1 MTSSVSTPD
10 IKSIVTAIEQLRS
23 QCQVDIQSTWRYSEV
38 DFTSDEVFASDIS
51 NWECA
56 LVNEKGHI
64 AKDKGR
70 KVLWLAQTIV
80 VPHSLHSCYPLQDL
94 SLRLALV
101 WWADA
106 VQVYVDGK
114 LVCEGDLFDFSP
126 RVLLNSQV
134 TSGNKFTVAIRLV
147 TPGHDNGA
155 LMRSRL
161 LYENTN
167 NNSFDPGFI
176 ADEIA
181 VIQQYLQTFAPE
193 KLTTLAKAVEE
204 ITNEITNETTTDNSE
219 LYKQTLV
226 NFHKQNPLLQPDWK
240 DTKIFLLGH
249 AHLDMA
255 WLWQVEETWK
265 AAQNTFES
273 VLNLQEDFPKLTFCH
288 STPALYAWIE
298 QNRPDLFAK
307 IQAKVKT
314 GKWEVLGGFWIE
326 PDLNLISGESIVR
339 QLLYGQRYT
348 KEKFGKISPI
358 VWVPDTFGF
367 CWTLPQLM
375 QQAGIEYFVTQK
387 LRWNDTNKF
396 PHGAF
401 WWQSPDGSQIFSY
414 MSALIGEGIDPLKM
428 VTYACE
434 WQTQTNIPD
443 ALWLP
448 GVGDHGG
455 GPTRDMLE
463 IAQRW
468 QKSEFFPELEFITAE
483 NYLRHIQKIG
493 QRAKGIGQWEIQK
506 QTEIEE
512 LDNPSF
518 PSSPQFP
525 TWNDELYLEFH
536 RGCFTTHSEQKRF
549 NRKCEHLLYEAE
561 LFATWAKL
569 TCNLEYPHL
578 ELENAWKKLLF
589 NQFHDILPGS
599 SITEVYTDALPEWQ
613 EIETTGTRILQNSLN
628 AIALCAVPLGN
639 IAFNSKKT
647 LPKPP
652 QPHAKP
658 IFVFNSLNWTR
669 SQVVTIDLPDANAHY
684 SILTTS
690 GKLIQSQFSKPS
702 KLLFL
707 AENIPAIGYKIFW
720 FCPNNLK
727 KSNRVTQINDTIL
740 LQKNQITLFPQK
752 IALENEFLR
761 VIVDEKT
768 GDLTSIFDRINN
780 REILNGS
787 GNQLQ
792 AFTDSGQYWDAW
804 NIDPNYLQHPLPP
817 TELKSIELLEQGQ
830 IQTSLRVIR
839 QIGVS
844 QFQQDYILE
853 TGSPLLKIVTKV
865 DWQERHVMVKAAFP
879 LAIESDFATYEIP
892 CGAIRRTTK
901 PQTPEEQAKW
911 EVPALRWA
919 DLTQNGELG
928 NGELGNGQWAM
939 GNDGENNPVSTNNH
953 QQYGVSLLND
963 CKYGYDATPNQL
975 RLTLLRGTEFPDSEA
990 DKGIHEFTYAL
1001 YPHAGSWEEA
1011 QTVRRGYELNQPL
1024 KVLIGENWE
1033 NIDNLENSQKSKPDA
1048 ILHRNPF
1055 AIAINSIE
1063 KPNPT
1068 PDSFSLLNLSAENL
1082 ILMAFKPAEDDPE
1095 AIIIRC
1101 YECHGRTA
1109 EIHPH
1114 SDFGYT
1120 LETQVDLLERPIPTP
1135 SFLSNQQNFT
1145 IQPWKVVSF
1154 KVIGNKE

>member
-1 MTSSVSTPD
+1 MTSFVSTPNT
-10 IKSIVTAIEQLRS
+10 KSIIAAIEQLRS
-23 QCQVDIQSTWRYSEV
+23 HCQVDIQNTWRYSEV
-38 DFTSDEVFASDIS
+38 DFPPDEVFASDIS
-51 NWECA
+51 TWELA
-56 LVNEKGHI
+56 ILNEKAHI
-64 AKDKGR
+64 PRDKGR

-80 VPHSLHSCYPLQDL
+80 VSKNLHSCYPLQDL
-94 SLRLALV
+94 SLRLALI
-101 WWADA
+101 WWADTA
-106 VQVYVDGK
+106 QVYVNGK
-114 LVCEGDLFDFSP
+114 LAAAGDLFDFSP
-126 RVLLNSQV
+126 RVLLSHAV
-134 TSGNKFTVAIRLV
+134 TPGNKFTVAVRLI
-147 TPGHDNGA
+147 TPAHDNGA
-155 LMRSRL
+155 LMRSHL

-167 NNSFDPGFI
+167 NNSLDAGFI

-181 VIQQYLQTFAPE
+181 VIQKYLETFAPE
-193 KLTTLAKAVEE
+193 NLPILASSVEE
-204 ITNEITNETTTDNSE
+204 ITNHTTTENPE
-219 LYKQTLV
+219 LFKKVLA
-226 NFHKQNPLLQPDWK
+226 NLSKIPQNWEN
-240 DTKIFLLGH
+240 TKIFLLGH

-273 VLNLQEDFPKLTFCH
+273 VLNLQEDFPELTFCH
-288 STPALYAWIE
+288 STPALYEWIE
-298 QNRPDLFAK
+298 KNRPDLFTK

-348 KEKFGKISPI
+348 QEKFGIISPI
-358 VWVPDTFGF
+358 IWVPDTFGF

-428 VTYACE
+428 AAYACE
-434 WQTQTNIPD
+434 WQTQTHIPD

-468 QKSEFFPELEFITAE
+468 QKSQFFPELEFTTAE

-493 QRAKGIGQWEIQK
+493 EWVIEK
-506 QTEIEE
+506 QEETEIEE
-512 LDNPSF
+512 LNNLSSPPSPSYRRPGGSSL
-518 PSSPQFP
+518 PSSPSSQFP

-536 RGCFTTHSEQKRF
+536 RGCFTTHGEQKSL
-549 NRKCEHLLYEAE
+549 NRKCENLLYEAE
-561 LFATWAKL
+561 LFATWAKIAS
-569 TCNLEYPHL
+569 NLEYPHS
-578 ELENAWKKLLF
+578 ELEKCWKKLLF

-599 SITEVYTDALPEWQ
+599 SITEVYTDTLPEWQ
-613 EIETTGTRILQNSLN
+613 EIQTIGTRILQDSLN
-628 AIALCAVPLGN
+628 AIIP
-639 IAFNSKKT
+639 KR

-652 QPHAKP
+652 HPDAKP
-658 IFVFNSLNWTR
+658 IFIFNSLNWQR
-669 SQVVTIDLPDANAHY
+669 SQVVIIDLPNQ
-684 SILTTS
+684 TTNPCIFTTD
-690 GKLIQSQFSKPS
+690 GKIIPSQISKPS

-720 FCPNNLK
+720 LCLNN
-727 KSNRVTQINDTIL
+727 SENPNRVAQDNDSIL
-740 LQKNQITLFPQK
+740 FSKNQITLTPEK
-752 IALENEFLR
+752 IAIENEFLR

-768 GDLTSIFDRINN
+768 GDLTSIFDLINN
-780 REILNGS
+780 KEILNGK

-804 NIDPNYLQHPLPP
+804 NIDPNYAQHPLPFS
-817 TELKSIELLEQGQ
+817 ELKSIEFLEQGQ

-839 QIGVS
+839 QIERS
-844 QFQQDYILE
+844 QFQQDYILV
-853 TGSPLLKIVTKV
+853 TNSPLLKIVTKV
-865 DWQERHVMVKAAFP
+865 DWQERHIIVKAAFP
-879 LAIESDFATYEIP
+879 LTIESGFATYEIP
-892 CGAIRRTTK
+892 CGAIPRTTK
-901 PQTPEEQAKW
+901 PQTPEEKAKW

-919 DLTQNGELG
+919 DLTQNGEWE
-928 NGELGNGQWAM
+928 NGKE
-939 GNDGENNPVSTNNH
+939 NNH
-953 QQYGVSLLND
+953 QKYGVSLLND

-975 RLTLLRGTEFPDSEA
+975 RLTLLRGTEYPDSEA

-1011 QTVRRGYELNQPL
+1011 QTVRRGYELNLPL
-1024 KVLIGENWE
+1024 QVLNCENWE
-1033 NIDNLENSQKSKPDA
+1033 NTEKNSKQSQPDGN
-1048 ILHRNPF
+1048 I

-1063 KPNPT
+1063 KPNPIQ
-1068 PDSFSLLNLSAENL
+1068 DSFSLLNLSAENV

-1101 YECHGRTA
+1101 YECQGKTA
-1109 EIHPH
+1109 EMHLH

-1135 SFLSNQQNFT
+1135 SFSSNQQNFT

-1154 KVIGNKE
+1154 KMRRHKG

>member
-1 MTSSVSTPD
+1 MTSSISQSHT
-10 IKSIVTAIEQLRS
+10 KFIVASIEQLRS
-23 QCQVDIQSTWRYSEV
+23 LCQVDIQSTWRYSEV
-38 DFTSDEVFASDIS
+38 DFTPNEVFTSDIS
-51 NWECA
+51 TWECA
-56 LVNEKGHI
+56 LLNEKGHI
-64 AKDKGR
+64 ARDKGR

-94 SLRLALV
+94 SLRLALL

-106 VQVYVDGK
+106 AQVYVDGK

-126 RVLLNSQV
+126 RVLLNSQI
-134 TSGNKFTVAIRLV
+134 TPSDRFTVALRLV

-167 NNSFDPGFI
+167 NNSLDAGFI

-181 VIQQYLQTFAPE
+181 VIQQYLETFTPE
-193 KLTTLAKAVEE
+193 KLPTLAKAVEE
-204 ITNEITNETTTDNSE
+204 ITKEITTDNLE
-219 LYKQTLV
+219 LYKQALV

-255 WLWQVEETWK
+255 WLWRVEETWK

-273 VLNLQEDFPKLTFCH
+273 VLNLQEYFPELTFCH
-288 STPALYAWIE
+288 STPALYEWIE
-298 QNRPDLFAK
+298 NNRPDLFAK
-307 IQAKVKT
+307 IQAKVQT

-348 KEKFGKISPI
+348 QEKFGKTSPI
-358 VWVPDTFGF
+358 VWVLDTFGF
-367 CWTLPQLM
+367 CWTLPQFM

-414 MSALIGEGIDPLKM
+414 MSGPIGEGIDPVKM
-428 VTYACE
+428 AAYACE

-468 QKSEFFPELEFITAE
+468 QKSQFFPGLEFTTAE

-493 QRAKGIGQWEIQK
+493 ERKEVTGGIVED
-506 QTEIEE
+506 TETAE
-512 LDNPSF
+512 LENISSF
-518 PSSPQFP
+518 PTSSFPPTSQFP

-536 RGCFTTHSEQKRF
+536 RGCFTTHGEQKRF
-549 NRKCEHLLYEAE
+549 NRKCENLLYEAE

-578 ELENAWKKLLF
+578 ELETAWKKLLF

-599 SITEVYTDALPEWQ
+599 SITEVYIDALPEWQ
-613 EIETTGTRILQNSLN
+613 EIEATGTRILQQSLH
-628 AIALCAVPLGN
+628 AIALN
-639 IAFNSKKT
+639 STNFNST
-647 LPKPP
+647 NPLPIS
-652 QPHAKP
+652 PHSHTKP

-669 SQVVTIDLPDANAHY
+669 SQVVTIDLPDANTHY
-684 SILTTS
+684 SIFTTD
-690 GKLIQSQFSKPS
+690 GKPIHSQFSKPS

-707 AENIPAIGYKIFW
+707 AENIPSIGYKIFW
-720 FCPNNLK
+720 LGNDSQE
-727 KSNRVTQINDTIL
+727 KSNRVAQYNDTIL
-740 LQKNQITLFPQK
+740 LQKNQITLNPEK

-761 VIVDEKT
+761 VIVDEQT
-768 GDLTSIFDRINN
+768 GDLTSVFDRINN
-780 REILNGS
+780 KEILDGS

-804 NIDPNYLQHPLPP
+804 NIDPNYAQHPLPP
-817 TELKSIELLEQGQ
+817 TELKSIELLEQGE
-830 IQTSLRVIR
+830 IQTSVRVVR
-839 QIGVS
+839 QIGRSQSDSCGVS

-853 TGSPLLKIVTKV
+853 TGSPILKIVTKV

-901 PQTPEEQAKW
+901 PRTPEEKAKW

-919 DLTQNGELG
+919 DLTQNSELDNRGEK
-928 NGELGNGQWAM
+928 NQ
-939 GNDGENNPVSTNNH
+939 

-1011 QTVRRGYELNQPL
+1011 QTVKRGYELNQPL
-1024 KVLIGENWE
+1024 QVLICENWE
-1033 NIDNLENSQKSKPDA
+1033 NIEKNSQKSKADA
-1048 ILHRNPF
+1048 SMRYSEGVALRSHDVLSLEKNR
-1055 AIAINSIE
+1055 SE
-1063 KPNPT
+1063 KPKPIQ
-1068 PDSFSLLNLSAENL
+1068 DSFSLLNLSAENL
-1082 ILMAFKPAEDDPE
+1082 VLMAFKPAEDDQN
-1095 AIIIRC
+1095 AIVIRC
-1101 YECHGRTA
+1101 YECHGKTA
-1109 EIHPH
+1109 EINFH
-1114 SDFGYT
+1114 SDFGYR
-1120 LETQVDLLERPIPTP
+1120 LETQIDLLERPIPTP
-1135 SFLSNQQNFT
+1135 PFSSNQQNFT

-1154 KVIGNKE
+1154 KVAVNRE

>member
-10 IKSIVTAIEQLRS
+10 IKSIVAAIEQLRS
-23 QCQVDIQSTWRYSEV
+23 HCQVDIQSTWRYSEV
-38 DFTSDEVFASDIS
+38 DFTPDEVFASDIS
-51 NWECA
+51 NWESA
-56 LVNEKGHI
+56 LPNEKGHI
-64 AKDKGR
+64 ARDKGR

-106 VQVYVDGK
+106 AQVYVDGK

-134 TSGNKFTVAIRLV
+134 TPGNKFTVAIRLI

-167 NNSFDPGFI
+167 NNSLDAGFI

-181 VIQQYLQTFAPE
+181 VIQEYLQTFAPE
-193 KLTTLAKAVEE
+193 KLPILAKAVED
-204 ITNEITNETTTDNSE
+204 ITNEITTDNLE
-219 LYKQTLV
+219 LYKQALV
-226 NFHKQNPLLQPDWK
+226 NLHKQNLLLPQDWK

-273 VLNLQEDFPKLTFCH
+273 VLNLQEDFPELTFCH
-288 STPALYAWIE
+288 STPALYEWIE
-298 QNRPDLFAK
+298 QNRPDLFSK

-348 KEKFGKISPI
+348 QEKFGKISPI

-367 CWTLPQLM
+367 CWTLPQFM

-414 MSALIGEGIDPLKM
+414 MSALIGEGIDPIKM
-428 VTYACE
+428 ATYACE

-468 QKSEFFPELEFITAE
+468 QKSQFFPELEFTTAE

-493 QRAKGIGQWEIQK
+493 QGAKGKGQWAIEK
-506 QTEIEE
+506 EKETETKTETKIEE
-512 LDNPSF
+512 LENLPDS
-518 PSSPQFP
+518 QFP

-536 RGCFTTHSEQKRF
+536 RGCFTTHAEQKRF
-549 NRKCEHLLYEAE
+549 NRKCENLLYEAE

-569 TCNLEYPHL
+569 TCDLEYPHL

-599 SITEVYTDALPEWQ
+599 SITEVYTDAFPEWQ
-613 EIETTGTRILQNSLN
+613 EIQTTGTRILKDSLH
-628 AIALCAVPLGN
+628 A
-639 IAFNSKKT
+639 IAFNSKKS

-652 QPHAKP
+652 HPHAKP

-669 SQVVTIDLPDANAHY
+669 SQVVTIDLPDAIAHY
-684 SILTTS
+684 SIFTTD
-690 GKLIQSQFSKPS
+690 GKLIHSQLSKQS

-720 FCPNNLK
+720 FCPNSLEN
-727 KSNRVTQINDTIL
+727 SNRVTQSNDTIL
-740 LQKNQITLFPQK
+740 LPKNQITLTPQK

-761 VIVDEKT
+761 VIVDEQT
-768 GDLTSIFDRINN
+768 GDLTSIFDRINH

-804 NIDPNYLQHPLPP
+804 NIDPNYPQHPLPP

-830 IQTSLRVIR
+830 IQTSVRVVR
-839 QIGVS
+839 QIERS

-853 TGSPLLKIVTKV
+853 TGSPLLKIVSQV

-892 CGAIRRTTK
+892 CGAIHRTTK
-901 PQTPEEQAKW
+901 PQTPEEKAKW

-919 DLTQNGELG
+919 DLTQSGELG
-928 NGELGNGQWAM
+928 N
-939 GNDGENNPVSTNNH
+939 DGDNNQISTNNH

-975 RLTLLRGTEFPDSEA
+975 RLTLLRGTEFPDTEA

-1024 KVLIGENWE
+1024 QVLICETWE
-1033 NIDNLENSQKSKPDA
+1033 NIDNSNNSQKSQPDA
-1048 ILHRNPF
+1048 IATANLQTTSVL
-1055 AIAINSIE
+1055 SIE

-1068 PDSFSLLNLSAENL
+1068 PDSFSLFNLSAENL
-1082 ILMAFKPAEDDPE
+1082 VLMAFKPAEDDPE

-1101 YECHGRTA
+1101 YECHGKTA
-1109 EIHPH
+1109 EIHLH

-1135 SFLSNQQNFT
+1135 SLSSNQQNLI

-1154 KVIGNKE
+1154 EVVVNRVLGIADCGLCNPKI

>member
-1 MTSSVSTPD
+1 MTSFISTPNTE
-10 IKSIVTAIEQLRS
+10 SITAAIEQLRS
-23 QCQVDIQSTWRYSEV
+23 HCQVDIQTTWRYSEV
-38 DFTSDEVFASDIS
+38 DFTPDEVFTSDIS
-51 NWECA
+51 SWECA
-56 LVNEKGHI
+56 VINEKGHI
-64 AKDKGR
+64 PRDKGR
-70 KVLWLAQTIV
+70 NILWLAQTIV
-80 VPHSLHSCYPLQDL
+80 VPKNLHQSYPLQDL

-106 VQVYVDGK
+106 AQVYVNSTIAAA
-114 LVCEGDLFDFSP
+114 GDLFDFSP
-126 RVLLNSQV
+126 RVLLANAV
-134 TSGNKFTVAIRLV
+134 TPGDKFTVAVRLV
-147 TPGHDNGA
+147 TPAHDNGA

-167 NNSFDPGFI
+167 HNSLDAGFI

-181 VIQQYLQTFAPE
+181 VIQLYLETFAPE
-193 KLTTLAKAVEE
+193 NLPILASSLEG
-204 ITNEITNETTTDNSE
+204 ITNHTTTVNLE
-219 LYKQTLV
+219 LFQQTLT
-226 NFHKQNPLLQPDWK
+226 NLYQQNWK
-240 DTKIFLLGH
+240 NTKIFLLGH

-273 VLNLQEDFPKLTFCH
+273 VLKLQEDFPELTFCH
-288 STPALYAWIE
+288 STPALYEWIE

-307 IQAKVKT
+307 IQAKVKA

-348 KEKFGKISPI
+348 QAKFGKISPI
-358 VWVPDTFGF
+358 VWVLDTFGF
-367 CWTLPQLM
+367 CWTLPQFM

-414 MSALIGEGIDPLKM
+414 MSALIGEGIEPVKM
-428 VTYACE
+428 AAYAGE

-463 IAQRW
+463 IAERW
-468 QKSEFFPELEFITAE
+468 QKSQFFPELEFTTAE
-483 NYLRHIQKIG
+483 NYLRHIQQIG
-493 QRAKGIGQWEIQK
+493 EGELGKD
-506 QTEIEE
+506 TETAE
-512 LDNPSF
+512 LDNI
-518 PSSPQFP
+518 SSSHSLYRRPAGSSLLP

-536 RGCFTTHSEQKRF
+536 RGCFTTHGDQKRW
-549 NRKCEHLLYEAE
+549 NRKCENLLYEAE
-561 LFATWAKL
+561 LFATWAKIA
-569 TCNLEYPHL
+569 CDLEYPHS
-578 ELENAWKKLLF
+578 ELEKSWKKLLF

-599 SITEVYTDALPEWQ
+599 SITEVYTDAFPEWQ
-613 EIETTGTRILQNSLN
+613 EIQTTGTRILQNSLH
-628 AIALCAVPLGN
+628 AIAEQFLRN
-639 IAFNSKKT
+639 IAFNSKKS

-652 QPHAKP
+652 QPDAKP
-658 IFVFNSLNWTR
+658 IFVFNSLNWKR
-669 SQVVTIDLPDANAHY
+669 SQVITIDLPDAIAHY
-684 SILTTS
+684 SICTTD
-690 GKLIQSQFSKPS
+690 GKLIPSQLSKQS

-720 FCPNNLK
+720 LCPKKLE
-727 KSNRVTQINDTIL
+727 KSNRVAQINDTIL
-740 LQKNQITLFPQK
+740 LQKNQITLTPEN
-752 IALENEFLR
+752 IALENKFLR
-761 VIVDEKT
+761 VIVDKKT
-768 GDLTSIFDRINN
+768 GDLTSIFDRINHK
-780 REILNGS
+780 EILNGN

-792 AFTDSGQYWDAW
+792 AFVDSGQYWDAW
-804 NIDPNYLQHPLPP
+804 NIDPNYAQHPLPP
-817 TELKSIELLEQGQ
+817 TELKSIEVLEQGE

-839 QIGVS
+839 QIGRSQSDSCGVS

-853 TGSPLLKIVTKV
+853 TDSPLLKIVTKV

-879 LAIESDFATYEIP
+879 LTIESDFATYEIP

-901 PQTPEEQAKW
+901 PQTSEEKAKW

-919 DLTQNGELG
+919 DITENGE
-928 NGELGNGQWAM
+928 
-939 GNDGENNPVSTNNH
+939 ENNLGESENH

-975 RLTLLRGTEFPDSEA
+975 RLTLLRGTEYPDSEA

-1011 QTVRRGYELNQPL
+1011 QTVRRGYELNLPL
-1024 KVLIGENWE
+1024 QVLIYENWE
-1033 NIDNLENSQKSKPDA
+1033 NPDNSKDTSKYNSKYNPKPDA
-1048 ILHRNPF
+1048 IALG
-1055 AIAINSIE
+1055 AASESIE
-1063 KPNPT
+1063 TPNPT
-1068 PDSFSLLNLSAENL
+1068 QDSFSLFNPSAENL
-1082 ILMAFKPAEDDPE
+1082 VLMAFKPAEDDPE

-1101 YECHGRTA
+1101 YECHGKTA
-1109 EIHPH
+1109 EMHLQ
-1114 SDFGYT
+1114 SNFGYT
-1120 LETQVDLLERPIPTP
+1120 LETPVDLLERPISTS
-1135 SFLSNQQNFT
+1135 SFSSNQQNFT

-1154 KVIGNKE
+1154 KVIRNRE